1 MDDMD
6 LVSGLFSKK
15 ILSLEFYQSSKK
27 PGNFSGRGRRH
38 SNLERYI
45 TDRVEVL
52 RQLYEKHEPELK
64 KVLTYK
70 HPSDGRCDNYG
81 LFPVDED
88 KINSPFDLP
97 NLEEYMP
104 NKEDY
109 V

>member
-1 MDDMD
+1 MDDTD
-6 LVSGLFSKK
+6 LISGLIAKK
-15 ILSLEFYQSSKK
+15 VLNLDLHQSSKK
-27 PGNFSGRGRRH
+27 SGNHSGRGRRH
-38 SNLERYI
+38 ACLEQYI

-52 RQLYEKHEPELK
+52 RKLYEEHKPELK

>member
-1 MDDMD
+1 MDDTD
-6 LVSGLFSKK
+6 LGLFIKK
-15 ILSLEFYQSSKK
+15 ADIELHQSSKQL
-27 PGNFSGRGRRH
+27 GNSSGRGRRH

-81 LFPVDED
+81 LFPVDEGR
-88 KINSPFDLP
+88 INSPFDLP

>member
-6 LVSGLFSKK
+6 FVAGSFSKK
-15 ILSLEFYQSSKK
+15 IVNIALHQSSKS
-27 PGNFSGRGRRH
+27 GNYSGRGRRQRA
-38 SNLERYI
+38 LERYI

-52 RQLYEKHEPELK
+52 RELYEKHEPELK
-64 KVLTYK
+64 RVLTYK
-70 HPSDGRCDNYG
+70 HPSDGRCNNYG

-88 KINSPFDLP
+88 RVNSPFDLP
-97 NLEEYMP
+97 DLEEYMP

>member
-6 LVSGLFSKK
+6 SGLFVKK
-15 ILSLEFYQSSKK
+15 ADIELHQSSKK
-27 PGNFSGRGRRH
+27 LGNCSGIGRRH

-88 KINSPFDLP
+88 EINSPFDLP
-97 NLEEYMP
+97 DLEEYMP